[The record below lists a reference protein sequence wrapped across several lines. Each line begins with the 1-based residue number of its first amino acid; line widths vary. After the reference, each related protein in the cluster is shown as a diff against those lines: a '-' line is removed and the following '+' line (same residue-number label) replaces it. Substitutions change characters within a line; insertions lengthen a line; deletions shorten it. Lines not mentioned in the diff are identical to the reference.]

1 MNLELAEAIKLLE
14 YAMYEGCPTIESCE
28 LEGCG
33 LDPIP
38 GQPQDGDWFDSHA
51 ISTWRDIGDYLV
63 EHAGWERHPSGVGRR
78 QFYRPPAEGEA

>member
-1 MNLELAEAIKLLE
+1 MNPELAEAIELLAD
-14 YAMYEGCPTIESCE
+14 AMFQGCPTIESCE
-28 LEGCG
+28 

-51 ISTWRDIGDYLV
+51 LSTWRDVGDYLV

-78 QFYRPPAEGEA
+78 QFYRPPAEEEEA